1 MRKFVMVVDS
11 TADLPLELRTK
22 FDIKYCQMNINYE
35 GKEYKDLDKIIEQ
48 NATYK
53 KASIAAEQQ
62 LKQLRRKA
70 VVIVNDDRYKL

>member
-35 GKEYKDLDKIIEQ
+35 GKEYKASLDWEEYSPKEL
-48 NATYK
+48 YDWMRSGK
-53 KASIAAEQQ
+53 
-62 LKQLRRKA
+62 
-70 VVIVNDDRYKL
+70 VIKTTQVPFQTFYEFFKGLL